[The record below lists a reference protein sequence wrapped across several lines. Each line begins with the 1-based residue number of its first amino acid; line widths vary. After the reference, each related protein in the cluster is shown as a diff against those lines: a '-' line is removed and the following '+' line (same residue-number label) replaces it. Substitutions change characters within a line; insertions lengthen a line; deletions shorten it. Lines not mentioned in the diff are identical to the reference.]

1 MPGLCSFDR
10 DPGFCMAY
18 FPRYFHNSTSG
29 NCEPFVYGGCQ
40 GNENNFETREDCEH
54 TCTGIVFYSSNICAP
69 YLEQNI

>member
-29 NCEPFVYGGCQ
+29 NCEPFAYGGCQ
-40 GNENNFETREDCEH
+40 GNENNFETQEDCEY
-54 TCTGIVFYSSNICAP
+54 TCTGIVFYSSNL
-69 YLEQNI
+69 YQNI